1 MNLVVKNNIFLLKEY
16 FMKKIIAVLAAMAVT
31 SISAFALD
39 ITVGARGDF
48 FWGLGTTL
56 AGDSKDYY
64 DAAEEAAKAAGHS
77 WKTGGNLGGGFA
89 VYGNF
94 GFLNLGGGT
103 LGVQPEVGMIFNN
116 GWNLKDNDDVTNKT
130 YTSIEIPVL
139 VTFTYPIADAFSI
152 GGGIGPYISI
162 PLNYDQL
169 GNDGFKMS
177 DYGDIKTNFMNFG
190 LAFDVNAGYKVG
202 PGDIVLDVRYMLDF
216 TNLHYTLTQS
226 GVTIID
232 EDTLVRRGL
241 LIGLG
246 YQIKF

>member
-1 MNLVVKNNIFLLKEY
+1 
-16 FMKKIIAVLAAMAVT
+16 MKKIIAVLAAMAVT

-39 ITVGARGDF
+39 ITVGARGNF

-56 AGDSKDYY
+56 AGESKEWY
-64 DAAEEAAKAAGHS
+64 ATEEAAAKALGHT
-77 WKTGGNLGGGFA
+77 WKEAGNLGGGFA

-94 GFLNLGGGT
+94 GLLNLGVGS

-116 GWNLKDNDDVTNKT
+116 GWNLKDNDAVTNKT

-162 PLNYDQL
+162 PLGYDQL

-177 DYGDIKTNFMNFG
+177 DAGDIKTNFMNFG

-216 TNLHYTLTQS
+216 TTLHYTLKQS
-226 GVTIID
+226 GTTIID
-232 EDTLVRRGL
+232 EDTLIRRGL